1 VTHVVVV
8 GAGISGLAAA
18 YRLRRL
24 LPDARVTVVD
34 QASRA
39 GGKLHTASLAGVP
52 LDIGAETFL
61 VRRPEAVDLVREL
74 GLEASLVHPGPVAAR
89 LRFDGRLAPLPPRT
103 LLGVPAAVDGLDAVL
118 SPSGLATV
126 RAESSLPPLDW
137 LPSSDVAV
145 GPLVARRL
153 GPEVAARLVDPLL
166 GGVYAGRAD
175 ALGLRPT
182 MPQLAAALDDAVRD
196 GRPPS
201 LLTAAA
207 AALGL
212 PPSTAQLSPAP
223 ATPAASGNLPAAPVF
238 GALRGGMSVLVDA
251 LVKAARAE
259 LRLGLPVRKLERTP
273 RGWRLEIGSA
283 AEVVSGDV
291 CQGTHW
297 HSRASAAVDADAVI
311 LAVPPP
317 SLRRL
322 LAPLHP
328 AASAAAAGVD
338 VASMV
343 IVSLA
348 LPPGTE
354 LPRSSGVLVAA
365 GEPLHAKAFT
375 YSSAKWPH
383 LGGDGPVLLRA
394 SLGRYG
400 EAHTL
405 RAEDTELIRRV
416 RDDLAELTGITAEP
430 IDAAVTRWG
439 GGLPQY
445 AVGHLDRVAA
455 IEAAAAALPALAVAG
470 AALHGVGIP
479 ACIATA
485 DAAAR
490 RIARG
495 LSFTPA

>member
-1 VTHVVVV
+1 VTPHVAVV

-24 LPDARVTVVD
+24 LPPGARITVID
-34 QASRA
+34 QARRT
-39 GGKLHTASLAGVP
+39 GGKLRTVCLAGVSY
-52 LDIGAETFL
+52 DVGAETFL
-61 VRRPEAVDLVREL
+61 VRRPEALALVHEL
-74 GLEASLVHPGPVAAR
+74 GLDGELVHPGAAR
-89 LRFDGRLAPLPPRT
+89 AQLRFDGRFAPLPART
-103 LLGVPAAVDGLDAVL
+103 LLGVPATADGLESVL
-118 SPSGLATV
+118 SPSGMAAV
-126 RAESSLPPLDW
+126 RAEPALPPLDW
-137 LPSSDVAV
+137 PPSADVAV

-153 GPEVAARLVDPLL
+153 GPEVASRLVDPLL

-175 ALGLRPT
+175 TLGLRPT
-182 MPQLAAALDDAVRD
+182 MPHLAAALDAAVAA

-207 AALGL
+207 TALAG
-212 PPSTAQLSPAP
+212 TPAP
-223 ATPAASGNLPAAPVF
+223 AAQPSPAVAGTPLQATIAGATPAGAVF

-251 LVKAARAE
+251 LTGAADVE
-259 LRLGLPVRKLERTP
+259 LRLGLPVRGLARTP
-273 RGWRLEIGSA
+273 RGWRLEIGA
-283 AEVVSGDV
+283 APAPQWLD
-291 CQGTHW
+291 
-297 HSRASAAVDADAVI
+297 VDAVV

-317 SLRRL
+317 ALRRL

-328 AASAAAAGVD
+328 VASAAVAGMD
-338 VASMV
+338 VASSA

-348 LPPGTE
+348 LPPGTP

-375 YSSAKWPH
+375 YSTAKWPH
-383 LGGDGPVLLRA
+383 LAGGPVLLRA
-394 SLGRYG
+394 SLGRHG

-405 RAEDTELIRRV
+405 QADDADLVRRV
-416 RDDLAELTGITAEP
+416 RDDLAELTGITTEP
-430 IDAAVTRWG
+430 LDTLVTRWG

-445 AVGHLDRVAA
+445 SVGHLDRVAA
-455 IEAAAAALPALAVAG
+455 IESGVTDLPDLAVAG

-490 RIARG
+490 RIATQGITADLATGPR
-495 LSFTPA
+495 STP